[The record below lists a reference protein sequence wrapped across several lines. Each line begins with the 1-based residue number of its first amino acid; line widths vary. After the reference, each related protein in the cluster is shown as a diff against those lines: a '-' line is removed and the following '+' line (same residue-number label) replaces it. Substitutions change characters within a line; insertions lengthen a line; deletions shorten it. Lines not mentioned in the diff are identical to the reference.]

1 MDGFDT
7 DQYNYTNFDPIQ
19 EEDYKNY
26 KDNSVRGK
34 SSKMSR
40 ADNLS
45 QSQGGRMMSAHSSK
59 MSVTAAKP

>member
-19 EEDYKNY
+19 EEDYRNY

-40 ADNLS
+40 ADNMS
-45 QSQGGRMMSAHSSK
+45 QSQRMMSAHSSK